1 MTTYHDLFKPAA
13 DDFQVGQQVTVLGW
27 TDRHSYT
34 IIARTAKVLTLQA
47 DDVAWDGRSGTARS
61 VTRDENGYIR
71 VARLTT
77 KRGITGWRSDGQT
90 VVAGSHPYRDPSF

>member
-1 MTTYHDLFKPAA
+1 MTTYHDLFKPAD

-27 TDRHSYT
+27 SDRHSYT
-34 IIARTAKVLTLQA
+34 VTARTAKVLTLQA
-47 DDVAWDGRSGTARS
+47 D
-61 VTRDENGYIR
+61 ENVWENGQIVRAERNELGYIR

-77 KRGITGWRSDGQT
+77 KRGVTGWRSDGQT